1 MPDTT
6 VLITVDG
13 LDPEY
18 LSVCDAP
25 NLEEMARRGFHVTG
39 KSMMPSVTNVNN
51 VSVVT
56 AEYPSEHGISSNYR
70 LVRETGED
78 IYMESGEFILTETFF
93 QRASGLGARSI
104 LATSKDKLR
113 TLLSDGASES
123 ISSERPPDW
132 AIDGKYGVGE
142 PPPIYSLD
150 VNGWTI
156 RAATQAMKRNP
167 ADIVY
172 ISTTD
177 YAMHTYAPDEPES
190 QQHITILDDAIG
202 DLVEAHPN
210 VTLLLTADHGMSPKT
225 RMRDLADALAEHG
238 IAAQAIP
245 IIKDRYVVHHNN
257 LGGCMFIY
265 MDAAHADRMDEAA
278 HILSQ
283 TAGVERVYTR
293 AEAVEELRLNYDRI
307 GDLVVTGDRET
318 VFGPKE
324 LSDSWSDTGA
334 GRSLRS
340 HASAHEQDIPII
352 GYNGDFDGFE
362 FTENRDLGR
371 YVFERALK

>member
-1 MPDTT
+1 MPKTT
-6 VLITVDG
+6 VLITIDG

-18 LSVCDAP
+18 LDVCDAP
-25 NLEEMARRGFHVTG
+25 NLKEMAKRGFHVTG
-39 KSMMPSVTNVNN
+39 KCMMPSVTNVNN

-56 AEYPSEHGISSNYR
+56 GKYPTDHGISSNYR

-78 IYMESGEFILTETFF
+78 IYMESGEYILSETFF
-93 QRASGLGARSI
+93 QRATRMGATSI
-104 LATSKDKLR
+104 LSTSKDKLR
-113 TLLSDGASES
+113 TLLSEGASTA
-123 ISSERPPDW
+123 ISSERAPRW
-132 AIDGKYGVGE
+132 AVDAVGE

-156 RAATQAMKRNP
+156 RAATEAMKRSA

-177 YAMHTYAPDEPES
+177 FAMHTYAPEEPES
-190 QQHITILDDAIG
+190 QRHITILDDAIG
-202 DLVEAHPN
+202 DLVEAHPD
-210 VTLLLTADHGMSPKT
+210 VTLFLTADHGMSAKS
-225 RMRDLADALAEHG
+225 RMVVLDDVFSRHG
-238 IAAQAIP
+238 VAAQAVP

-265 MDAAHADRMDEAA
+265 LDPGHADQVDEAA
-278 HILSQ
+278 DALRK
-283 TAGVERVYTR
+283 TTGVERVYTR

-307 GDLVVTGDRET
+307 GDLVVTGDSET

-324 LSDSWSDTGA
+324 LSDTWNDTGA
-334 GRSLRS
+334 GSGLRS
-340 HASAHEQDIPII
+340 HASAYEQDVPII

-362 FTENRDLGR
+362 FSENRDLGR
-371 YVFERALK
+371 YVFERVLG